1 MSQSRTLCFARITES
16 RDVKKRWNKQ
26 VRVEPPNL
34 ENTTRIRANDFLGPI
49 LRTNTATQQ
58 RPASWIAECS
68 RFKLSARRLGRCW
81 RLQIRSSIFASAS
94 FLDSTTAIASRAR
107 KSLIF
112 NTLSNAQQDA
122 KNPRLLVKRVAFY
135 SSQRGVGQ
143 FENAIP
149 LSFLFFFFCCRRVKA
164 K

>member
-1 MSQSRTLCFARITES
+1 M
-16 RDVKKRWNKQ
+16 V

-34 ENTTRIRANDFLGPI
+34 ENTTRIRANDFLGPTSQC
-49 LRTNTATQQ
+49 LQTNTATQQ
-58 RPASWIAECS
+58 HSASWIAECS

-94 FLDSTTAIASRAR
+94 FLDSTTAIASRTR

-112 NTLSNAQQDA
+112 NTLSNPQQDA

-143 FENAIP
+143 SENAIP
-149 LSFLFFFFCCRRVKA
+149 LSFLFFFCCRRVKA

>member
-1 MSQSRTLCFARITES
+1 M
-16 RDVKKRWNKQ
+16 V

-34 ENTTRIRANDFLGPI
+34 ENTTRIRANDFLGPTSKDHQC
-49 LRTNTATQQ
+49 LQTNTATQQ
-58 RPASWIAECS
+58 HPASWIAECS

-94 FLDSTTAIASRAR
+94 FLDSTTAIASRSR

-112 NTLSNAQQDA
+112 NTLSNPQQDA

-143 FENAIP
+143 SENAIP
-149 LSFLFFFFCCRRVKA
+149 LSFLFFFFFCCRGMKA